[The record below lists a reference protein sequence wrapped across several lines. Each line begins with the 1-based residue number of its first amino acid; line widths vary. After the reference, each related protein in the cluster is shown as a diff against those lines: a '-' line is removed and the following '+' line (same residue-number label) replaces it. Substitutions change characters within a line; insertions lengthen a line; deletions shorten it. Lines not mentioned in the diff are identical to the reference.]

1 MQCLITGIVFSKLS
15 RPKSRAQTLLF
26 SRYAV
31 ISLRDGAY
39 CLQFRV
45 GDVRGRSH
53 IVGTAL
59 RAVLVRNR
67 LTREGESIPLCQY
80 PISVQTSED
89 ATADLSSES
98 SPTAASLDAETL
110 TEKAVIGNGNE
121 ATTSVTSGDQ
131 YLFLVWPV
139 TIVHRIDERSPF
151 WDVSA
156 EQVRRPVYC
165 EVSLLHRQKD
175 SVYRFTAIAGRKA
188 IAVQRI
194 LKHVKSCTY
203 PIANSAVLA
212 SV

>member
-1 MQCLITGIVFSKLS
+1 M
-15 RPKSRAQTLLF
+15 F
-26 SRYAV
+26 SRHAV
-31 ISLRDGAY
+31 ISLRDGSY

-89 ATADLSSES
+89 AIADSATDSNTTGMGADER
-98 SPTAASLDAETL
+98 

-121 ATTSVTSGDQ
+121 VTQSVSSGDQ

-139 TIVHRIDERSPF
+139 TVVHRIDERSPF
-151 WDVSA
+151 WDISA
-156 EQVRRPVYC
+156 EQVRQH
-165 EVSLLHRQKD
+165 SLYQQD
-175 SVYRFTAIAGRKA
+175 I
-188 IAVQRI
+188 QR
-194 LKHVKSCTY
+194 LF
-203 PIANSAVLA
+203 AFD
-212 SV
+212 